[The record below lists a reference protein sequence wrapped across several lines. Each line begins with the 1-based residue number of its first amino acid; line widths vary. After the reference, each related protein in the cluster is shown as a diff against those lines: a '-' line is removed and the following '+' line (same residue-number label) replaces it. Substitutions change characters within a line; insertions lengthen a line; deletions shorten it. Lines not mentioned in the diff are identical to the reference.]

1 MWKLSLPQGNLHCV
15 EFASALFAVILL
27 TATVF
32 VQPVFAQG
40 TTPTDDEVNKIAK
53 QLYCPVCEST
63 PLDVCPTEAC
73 RQWRDVIRS
82 MLSEGRSEAEIKQHF
97 VEQYGIRVL
106 NEPPNRL
113 VSYLVPGVA
122 ILLGA
127 FMLLRGF
134 QSWKKPAAT
143 GSVSIP
149 KARVAKSPMGEP
161 SGVLTG
167 EAVSKDRNEAQPVQ
181 DQYIARMEEELRKRN
196 ESSH

>member
-1 MWKLSLPQGNLHCV
+1 MQ
-15 EFASALFAVILL
+15 FASILL
-27 TATVF
+27 AILWLTVSLF
-32 VQPVFAQG
+32 IQPVSAQG

-73 RQWRDVIRS
+73 RQWRDVIRT

-97 VEQYGIRVL
+97 VEQYGVRVL
-106 NEPPNRL
+106 NEPRNRL
-113 VSYLVPGVA
+113 VSYLVPGIA

-134 QSWKKPAAT
+134 QSWKKALVHGHTCVKEERA
-143 GSVSIP
+143 
-149 KARVAKSPMGEP
+149 AKSPGEKYSDIQAREMKP
-161 SGVLTG
+161 
-167 EAVSKDRNEAQPVQ
+167 AQ
-181 DQYIARMEEELRKRN
+181 DQYIARIEEELRKRN